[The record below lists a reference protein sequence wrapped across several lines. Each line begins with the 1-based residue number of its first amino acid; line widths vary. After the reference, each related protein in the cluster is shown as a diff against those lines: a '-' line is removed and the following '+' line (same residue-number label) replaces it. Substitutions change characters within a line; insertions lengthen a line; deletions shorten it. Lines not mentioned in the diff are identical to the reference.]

1 MGNAGLRNPKASKG
15 QSLIELALIL
25 PVLLLLAL
33 GVVDFA
39 RAIQFNN
46 ILVSMSRE
54 GANLASRTSYTP
66 QSIIAVLNNTAEPMV
81 MATNGM
87 MYITRIM
94 GRKVVTDPPC
104 VDNPPTYCPVEAKVQ
119 AQNRATTG
127 DMLSLPSRVWAGCGT
142 GGTSWQVNGSCFLP
156 PSPAVPPTANL
167 AMTLRDGEDVYAVE
181 ALYNYDVIVH
191 YVMTTGPKLYS
202 LTVL

>member
-1 MGNAGLRNPKASKG
+1 MGNVGLRNPKASKG
-15 QSLIELALIL
+15 QSLIELTLIL

-33 GVVDFA
+33 GVIDFA

-66 QSIIAVLNNTAEPMV
+66 QSIIAVLNNTAGPMV
-81 MATNGM
+81 MGTNGM

-94 GRKVVTDPPC
+94 GRKTIPAC
-104 VDNPPTYCPVEAKVQ
+104 VDNPPTYCQVDAKVQ
-119 AQNRATTG
+119 AQSRASPG
-127 DMLSLPSRVWAGCGT
+127 DTSLQSRVWAGCT
-142 GGTSWQVNGSCFLP
+142 HWSGGNCVLP
-156 PSPAVPPTANL
+156 HTPPTANL
-167 AMTLRDGEDVYAVE
+167 PMTLMDGEEVYAVE
-181 ALYNYDVIVH
+181 ALYNYNVIVR
-191 YVMTTGPKLYS
+191 YVMRTDPKLYS